1 MTEKNTY
8 PIDFNKS
15 YDRRNS
21 DSEKWNTYSED
32 IMPMWVAD
40 SDYAVPTEIIEAL
53 KQRLEHPVLGYGEE
67 SQQLR
72 ELIIARM
79 ARLYHWEIQPEWICF
94 APGVVSSLNSC
105 RAIMGPIG
113 SKAITA
119 LPVYP
124 HLQYATPVLARPMQ
138 FFNMLNQSGRY
149 TPDFAELQN
158 SIDNDTKMLILCNP
172 HNPVGTVYNDAE
184 LTRFA
189 DIAEAHDLLIC
200 SDDIHADFT
209 LYKDKPYRPIATLS
223 PQISRR
229 TITLMAASKSFNI
242 AGLNCSYAI
251 IEDAS
256 LRRQFKTQLKGLVGG
271 VNIFGF
277 IASAAAYAGGEA
289 WLAEQIQHLR
299 ANAEYCY
306 KRINA
311 MPYLTM
317 NAMEATFLAWVDA
330 TELNQKLQAKGSGNA
345 YTYLLSRGV
354 AVSDGADFADS
365 QFIRLNVATTK
376 ALLTQGLDRIES
388 AVNLL

>member
-8 PIDFNKS
+8 PIDFNIA

-21 DSEKWNTYSED
+21 DSEKWNTYAED
-32 IMPMWVAD
+32 ILPMWVAD
-40 SDYAVPTEIIEAL
+40 ADYAVSAEVIKAL
-53 KQRLEHPVLGYGEE
+53 KKRLDHPVLGYGEE

-72 ELIIARM
+72 ELIIARL
-79 ARLYHWEIQPEWICF
+79 AKRYHWDIQPEWICF

-124 HLQYATPVLARPMQ
+124 HLQHATPILARPMQ
-138 FFNMLNQSGRY
+138 FFNMVNHSGRY

-158 SIDNDTKMLILCNP
+158 TIDKNTKMLMLCNP
-172 HNPVGTVYNDAE
+172 HNPVGTVYHDVE

-189 DIAEAHDLLIC
+189 DIAETHDLLIC
-200 SDDIHADFT
+200 SDDIHADFA
-209 LYKDKPYRPIATLS
+209 LYEDKPYRPIATLS

-251 IEDAS
+251 IEDAN
-256 LRRQFKTQLKGLVGG
+256 LRQQFKTQLKGLVGG
-271 VNIFGF
+271 VNILGF
-277 IASAAAYAGGEA
+277 IASVAAYTGGEA
-289 WLAEQIQHLR
+289 WLTEQIKYLR

-317 NAMEATFLAWVDA
+317 NAMEATFLAWIDA
-330 TELNQKLQAKGSGNA
+330 TELNQKLQAKGNDNA
-345 YTYLLSRGV
+345 YTYLLNQGV
-354 AVSDGADFADS
+354 AVSDGAAFGNN
-365 QFIRLNVATTK
+365 QFIRLNVATTRS
-376 ALLTQGLDRIES
+376 LLTQGLDSIQS